1 MLLPLGQEE
10 EAGELEIMLGI
21 RILQLEEE
29 EEAYKA
35 FQFLTP
41 RVVLS
46 RREERVKML
55 LTATEAAAH
64 STWEE

>member
-1 MLLPLGQEE
+1 MMLLPLGQEE
-10 EAGELEIMLGI
+10 EAGELEVMLGI

-35 FQFLTP
+35 FLFLTP

-46 RREERVKML
+46 RREERV
-55 LTATEAAAH
+55 
-64 STWEE
+64 